1 MPFSKSKPRSVP
13 LCSDTA
19 ANPQAGDIHE
29 AATDEGSAG
38 NVTSF
43 VHSSKKRHSSFL
55 LQQNSNCEHQ
65 NLIVKH
71 QTLPTAMS
79 ILSPAALRLF
89 GLLP

>member
-1 MPFSKSKPRSVP
+1 MPLR
-13 LCSDTA
+13 SDTA
-19 ANPQAGDIHE
+19 AKIQAGDIHE

-55 LQQNSNCEHQ
+55 LKQNTNCEQ
-65 NLIVKH
+65 TLIAKY

-79 ILSPAALRLF
+79 TLSPATLRLF
-89 GLLP
+89 GFLP